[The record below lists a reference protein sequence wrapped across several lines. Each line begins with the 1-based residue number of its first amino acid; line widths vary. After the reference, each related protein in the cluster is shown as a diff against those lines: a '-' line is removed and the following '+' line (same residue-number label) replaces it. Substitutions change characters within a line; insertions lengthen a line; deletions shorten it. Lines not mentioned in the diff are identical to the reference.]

1 MKLANKFLI
10 IMTIAS
16 MFVLAA
22 CGAEADET
30 DTVESPTEI
39 ITEIS
44 NEETATDIA
53 TEEPIEEVV
62 EEVVEEI
69 EAEATG
75 SDTAFSITGM
85 DTDFIF
91 DGEIIFSG
99 DYTSINNDFSAFNFT
114 IAPVNEFFPALVIS
128 GVPRSASEGDVIP
141 LGNPVTETD
150 ACIFFQESL
159 STADSVSFI
168 TTSGSLTL
176 TSFDGTS
183 ASGTFEAVMVTA
195 TNSSCI
201 DPIFGNE
208 STYTSDT
215 AEGNETYTLTGT
227 FTDVSVADEGE

>member
-1 MKLANKFLI
+1 MTLANKFLI
-10 IMTIAS
+10 VIAIAS

-22 CGAEADET
+22 CGADADET
-30 DTVESPTEI
+30 AESPTEV

-69 EAEATG
+69 ETEATG
-75 SDTAFSITGM
+75 SDTVFSIIGT
-85 DTDFIF
+85 DTDFTF

-99 DYTSINNDFSAFNFT
+99 DYTGINNDFSAFNFT

-128 GVPRSASEGDVIP
+128 GVPRSASEDDVIP

-176 TSFDGTS
+176 TSFDGIS

-195 TNSSCI
+195 TNSGCI
-201 DPIFGNE
+201 DPIFGDE

>member
-10 IMTIAS
+10 IIVIAA
-16 MFVLAA
+16 MLVLAA
-22 CGAEADET
+22 CGTDTDET
-30 DTVESPTEI
+30 DTDESPTEI
-39 ITEIS
+39 STEIS
-44 NEETATDIA
+44 TEETPDDVA
-53 TEEPIEEVV
+53 TEMPEVEDEE
-62 EEVVEEI
+62 EEI
-69 EAEATG
+69 EDTG
-75 SDTAFSITGM
+75 SDTAFTIVGG
-85 DTDFIF
+85 DADFTF

-159 STADSVSFI
+159 SSADSVSFI

-201 DPIFGNE
+201 DLILGNE

-215 AEGNETYTLTGT
+215 AEGSETYTLTGT
-227 FTDVSVADEGE
+227 FTDLNVADEDE